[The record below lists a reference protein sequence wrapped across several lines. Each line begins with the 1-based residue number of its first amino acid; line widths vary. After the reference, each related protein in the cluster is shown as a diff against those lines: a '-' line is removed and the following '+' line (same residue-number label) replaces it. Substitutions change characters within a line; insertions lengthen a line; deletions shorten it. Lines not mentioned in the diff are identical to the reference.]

1 MLTLWHHIRG
11 TFMAV
16 TAFIACPCH
25 LPLTLPLLLGLT
37 AGTALGAW
45 LSQNVTLVYVLS
57 TAYFIGGLALA
68 LKWLGTSDGKGTA
81 PPARRR
87 DRRVSIALPQ
97 PSTCAGCQP
106 EQTNEDGGRRT
117 EDGAQTLRTKL
128 IWEVTYAQ
136 DTHTEEDGR

>member
-1 MLTLWHHIRG
+1 MLTLWHNIKG
-11 TFMAV
+11 YFMAV

-57 TAYFIGGLALA
+57 TAYFLGGLALA
-68 LKWLGTSDGKGTA
+68 LKWLGTRDGKGTA
-81 PPARRR
+81 PLTGRR
-87 DRRVSIALPQ
+87 DRRVAIAPPQ

-106 EQTNEDGGRRT
+106 EQTYEDGGRRT
-117 EDGAQTLRTKL
+117 EDGVGIRHAVPLRLPRTK
-128 IWEVTYAQ
+128 
-136 DTHTEEDGR
+136 